1 MTKFTHMVTLIFIQ
15 LFPVEPTV
23 WSNFEF
29 RIADCG
35 LRICG
40 IALLYRFLLNRQ
52 NTLNPKSKIPNPKSM
67 RNKN

>member
-29 RIADCG
+29 RISDCG
-35 LRICG
+35 LRI
-40 IALLYRFLLNRQ
+40 ADLWYRFALSFFIES
-52 NTLNPKSKIPNPKSM
+52 TEYPKSKI
-67 RNKN
+67 